1 MRYKYHLSFIWTI
14 FLGGWVNWGSH
25 RWQWGE
31 CECAID
37 THGRQLSIG
46 VNHWLQYISGVIPD
60 NLLHIYIYWS
70 LSLCIN
76 LYQLSSNYSPL
87 FTNHS
92 KYIQVFFLSSIL
104 HMQCTSWLWYSY
116 IVIILYSWP
125 VPGVLGYYNSCILNN
140 LPFTS
145 LLLHVF
151 FLGGGVFHHC
161 NTQIHGLFYLH
172 LINHVRCGIWIS
184 QSYVSYSLSV
194 TSCPHIIY
202 NYGSVPFYIGI
213 SNLHIQAYNTTILSF
228 TEFTLIRH
236 STHGW
241 KGFCST

>member
-1 MRYKYHLSFIWTI
+1 MNNFFRRMSQLGLPPLTMRRM
-14 FLGGWVNWGSH
+14 WVCYRHAWPAAINRCQSLAAIY
-25 RWQWGE
+25 QW
-31 CECAID
+31 CD
-37 THGRQLSIG
+37 PRQSST
-46 VNHWLQYISGVIPD
+46 Y
-60 NLLHIYIYWS
+60 IYIYWS

-151 FLGGGVFHHC
+151 FLGGGGCFIIATHKYMDYFIFIWLIMFGVGSELANLMYPIAYQWPHVH
-161 NTQIHGLFYLH
+161 ILFT
-172 LINHVRCGIWIS
+172 IMD
-184 QSYVSYSLSV
+184 Q
-194 TSCPHIIY
+194 CPFI
-202 NYGSVPFYIGI
+202 
-213 SNLHIQAYNTTILSF
+213 
-228 TEFTLIRH
+228 
-236 STHGW
+236 
-241 KGFCST
+241 

>member
-60 NLLHIYIYWS
+60 SLLHIYIYWS

-87 FTNHS
+87 YTNHS

-125 VPGVLGYYNSCILNN
+125 VSGVLGYYNSCILNN

-151 FLGGGVFHHC
+151 FLGGGVSSLQHT
-161 NTQIHGLFYLH
+161 NT
-172 LINHVRCGIWIS
+172 W
-184 QSYVSYSLSV
+184 
-194 TSCPHIIY
+194 
-202 NYGSVPFYIGI
+202 
-213 SNLHIQAYNTTILSF
+213 TILSSF
-228 TEFTLIRH
+228 D
-236 STHGW
+236 
-241 KGFCST
+241 

>member
-1 MRYKYHLSFIWTI
+1 MNNFFRRMSQLGLPPLTMRRM
-14 FLGGWVNWGSH
+14 WVCYRHAWPAAINRCQSLAAIY
-25 RWQWGE
+25 QW
-31 CECAID
+31 CD
-37 THGRQLSIG
+37 PKQSST
-46 VNHWLQYISGVIPD
+46 Y
-60 NLLHIYIYWS
+60 IYID
-70 LSLCIN
+70 LSLICIN
-76 LYQLSSNYSPL
+76 LYQLSSNYCPL
-87 FTNHS
+87 YTNHS

-151 FLGGGVFHHC
+151 FFRGGVFCHC

-172 LINHVRCGIWIS
+172 LINHVWCGIWIS